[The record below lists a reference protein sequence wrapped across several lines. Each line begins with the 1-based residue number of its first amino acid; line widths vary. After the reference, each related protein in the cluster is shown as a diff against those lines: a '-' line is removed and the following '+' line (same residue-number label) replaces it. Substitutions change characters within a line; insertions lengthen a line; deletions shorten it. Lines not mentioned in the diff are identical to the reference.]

1 MRAPNDAQV
10 HGAIQPNSDRIR
22 FHVNEHLVS
31 ALGAAKI
38 TGESEIDVKAEM
50 DAELLLVEVQ
60 L

>member
-1 MRAPNDAQV
+1 MKHEIKANRGVYLYALEGGP
-10 HGAIQPNSDRIR
+10 IR
-22 FHVNEHLVS
+22 VNEQLVS

-38 TGESEIDVKAEM
+38 IGELEIAVEAEG